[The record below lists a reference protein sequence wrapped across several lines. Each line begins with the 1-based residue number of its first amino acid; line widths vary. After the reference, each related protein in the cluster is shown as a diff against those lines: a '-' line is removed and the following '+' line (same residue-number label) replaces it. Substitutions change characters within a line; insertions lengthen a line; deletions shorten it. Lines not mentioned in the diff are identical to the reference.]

1 MANLTTTFY
10 SVLEHTTGIRPKGAK
25 SKVTRLEEALANSV
39 KYVLPSTNILM
50 EARDAPL
57 ASERATSRMERTGV
71 ALDIGALEA
80 CAPKARITKASTM
93 DGLTWSDEAPSLVHR
108 VETAT
113 PQERDALVRDRRAL
127 LAFFTTLRLSGLGI
141 RSLDAGTRDFENV
154 VELTVSDNDIA
165 DVEVRRC
172 AAGGVR
178 RGRCCEGGAAVG
190 CGGADEPNG

>member
-80 CAPKARITKASTM
+80 RAPKARITKASTM

-165 DVEVRRC
+165 DVEVRRLC
-172 AAGGVR
+172 RGRCEAGEVLRGGCGGGVR
-178 RGRCCEGGAAVG
+178 R
-190 CGGADEPNG
+190 CG